1 MSDATKENILA
12 LLVILAFICA
22 QVIFFVYSAESLK
35 GRTIKYDC
43 SIAEISPDF
52 PPIVR
57 EQCRELRAK
66 RGRL

>member
-1 MSDATKENILA
+1 MSENVLA
-12 LLVILAFICA
+12 IIAVIAFMCLQA
-22 QVIFFVYSAESLK
+22 LFFVYTAESLK

-52 PPIVR
+52 PPQVR
-57 EQCRELRAK
+57 EQCRQLRAQ

>member
-1 MSDATKENILA
+1 MSENVLAILA
-12 LLVILAFICA
+12 VIVFMCL
-22 QVIFFVYSAESLK
+22 QGVFFVYTAEFLK

-52 PPIVR
+52 PPQVR
-57 EQCRELRAK
+57 EQCRQLRAQ

>member
-1 MSDATKENILA
+1 MSENILA
-12 LLVILAFICA
+12 IIAVICFICA
-22 QVIFFVYSAESLK
+22 QVVYFVYAAESLK

-52 PPIVR
+52 PPQVR
-57 EQCRELRAK
+57 EQCRQLRAQ